1 MLATTEVQIQQ
12 PSQKTS
18 PIRGQN
24 TGSSPSH
31 EENSATEESI
41 RQKADNEIIR
51 AEIEVLRQRLEAEQ
65 LLRRRE
71 DLLHQLAMTQEW
83 PEPQFGNGQEPR
95 PEGSQEGRY
104 RGRQRTSER
113 DANRWD
119 RTWRHLIDIADAKVM
134 ERKARVAYDRTLR
147 NLARL
152 HRAEQKAATLKRRYK
167 DGEDPA
173 EYSDKSEPSSGSSG
187 SGSAGSEPRRRE
199 GGSPTPARE
208 SRAIPRTRHQVGK
221 ILRESGKISTPFAGG
236 ANGRHNFI
244 PFLRTF

>member
-1 MLATTEVQIQQ
+1 MGQYLLSRYGSESNNDNVNRSPQQQLSSPLQLMWNRRRGALQPLQESAGDDEVQMQQ
-12 PSQKTS
+12 PTQRTS

-51 AEIEVLRQRLEAEQ
+51 AEIEVLRQRLETEQ

-104 RGRQRTSER
+104 RCRQRTSER

-119 RTWRHLIDIADAKVM
+119 RTWLHLIDIADAKV
-134 ERKARVAYDRTLR
+134 
-147 NLARL
+147 
-152 HRAEQKAATLKRRYK
+152 RAQ
-167 DGEDPA
+167 GP
-173 EYSDKSEPSSGSSG
+173 
-187 SGSAGSEPRRRE
+187 
-199 GGSPTPARE
+199 GG
-208 SRAIPRTRHQVGK
+208 V
-221 ILRESGKISTPFAGG
+221 
-236 ANGRHNFI
+236 
-244 PFLRTF
+244 